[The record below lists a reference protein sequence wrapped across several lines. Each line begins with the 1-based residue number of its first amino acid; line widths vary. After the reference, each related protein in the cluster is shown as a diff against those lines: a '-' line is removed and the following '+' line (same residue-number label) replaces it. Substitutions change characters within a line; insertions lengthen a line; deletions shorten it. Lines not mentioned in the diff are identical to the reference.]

1 MVSDDT
7 QGIFCVRVIASQ
19 RWLFPVLLVLLAV
32 ASLAASSSDPPLID
46 AARNGDGATVLALLD
61 DGVDVN
67 APQGD
72 GATALHWAV
81 HLSDRETTDAL
92 IEAGAN
98 VNAVNDIG
106 VTPLWLACLNG
117 DAPSADRLLAAGASV
132 NVVLPSGETA
142 LMTAARTGNVDVVR
156 LLLARGADANAKEG
170 SQGQTALMWAVAQGH
185 SDVVKTLIESG
196 ADVHALTDTRHRRVN
211 TESGGFGRELL
222 DEVDLGGFTPLLFA
236 ARTGDLDTARFLLD
250 AGARANESAP
260 EGSTVLMV
268 AAHSG
273 HGAVAALLLE
283 RGADPNV
290 TGAGY
295 TALHAA
301 VMRGNLELVRAILS
315 SGANPNARVTKG
327 TPVRRAS
334 VDYGI
339 SGYFIGATPLWLA
352 ARHAEPEIMRL
363 IASSGADAPTE
374 SEDGTTLLQAALQ
387 GRRRTEVGMVEDEAE
402 AEERMLDGVTQA
414 LDLGSDVNRAGAGGN
429 TPLHTAALL
438 QLDSAVQLL
447 VERGASLNVEN
458 DGNQTPLA
466 LVRSPDGST
475 AELLRELGATK

>member
-1 MVSDDT
+1 M
-7 QGIFCVRVIASQ
+7 RVIATPQ
-19 RWLFPVLLVLLAV
+19 WLLLALLAV
-32 ASLAASSSDPPLID
+32 ASLAAASSTPPLID
-46 AARNGDGATVLALLD
+46 AAKNGDGAMVLALLE

-81 HLSDRETTDAL
+81 HLSDLETVDAL

-98 VNAVNDIG
+98 VNAANDIG

-117 DAPSADRLLAAGASV
+117 DAPAANRLLTAGASA

-142 LMTAARTGNVDVVR
+142 LMTASRTGNVDVVS
-156 LLLARGADANAKEG
+156 LLLAHGADANGKEG
-170 SQGQTALMWAVAQGH
+170 SQGQTALMWAIAQGH
-185 SDVVKTLIESG
+185 SDVVKTLIDSG
-196 ADVHALTDTRHRRVN
+196 ADVHASTDIRHRRVN
-211 TESGGFGRELL
+211 TETSGFGREIL
-222 DEVDLGGFTPLLFA
+222 DEVDMGGFTPLLFA
-236 ARTGDLDTARFLLD
+236 ARIGDLDAARFLLD
-250 AGARANESAP
+250 AGASASEIAP

-283 RGADPNV
+283 RGADPNA
-290 TGAGY
+290 TAAGY

-301 VMRGNLELVRAILS
+301 VMRGDLELVRALLS
-315 SGANPNARVTKG
+315 SGASPNTRVTKG

-339 SGYFIGATPLWLA
+339 SGYFVGATPLWLA

-363 IASSGADAPTE
+363 LGSAGADAPTE

-387 GRRRTEVGMVEDEAE
+387 GRRRAEVGITVDQAE
-402 AEERMLDGVTQA
+402 AEERVMNGVTLA
-414 LDLGSDVNRAGAGGN
+414 LDLGSDVNRAGADGN
-429 TPLHTAALL
+429 TPLHDAALR
-438 QLDSAVQLL
+438 QLDSLVQLL
-447 VERGASLNVEN
+447 VEKGASLEAEN
-458 DGNQTPLA
+458 DSGRTPLS
-466 LVRSPDGST
+466 LVRSPDAST

>member
-1 MVSDDT
+1 MANT
-7 QGIFCVRVIASQ
+7 WRFLACG
-19 RWLFPVLLVLLAV
+19 LLWPALLAV
-32 ASLAASSSDPPLID
+32 ASLAASGSDTPLID
-46 AARNGDGATVLALLD
+46 AAKNGDGATVLALLE

-98 VNAVNDIG
+98 VNAANDLG

-117 DAPSADRLLAAGASV
+117 DAPAADQLLTAGASA
-132 NVVLPSGETA
+132 NVVLQSGETA
-142 LMTAARTGNVDVVR
+142 LMTAARTGNVDVVK
-156 LLLARGADANAKEG
+156 LLLAHGADANAKEG
-170 SQGQTALMWAVAQGH
+170 SQGQTALMWAVSQRH
-185 SDVVKTLIESG
+185 SNVVKTLIDSG
-196 ADVHALTDTRHRRVN
+196 ADVHARTDIRHRRVN
-211 TESGGFGRELL
+211 TETSGFGREIL

-236 ARTGDLDTARFLLD
+236 ARTGDLDAARFLLD
-250 AGARANESAP
+250 AGASARDIAP
-260 EGSTVLMV
+260 EGSTALMV

-273 HGAVAALLLE
+273 NGAVAALLLE

-290 TGAGY
+290 TAAGY

-301 VMRGNLELVRAILS
+301 VMRGDLELVRALLS
-315 SGANPNARVTKG
+315 SGADPNARVTKG

-339 SGYFIGATPLWLA
+339 SGYFIGASPLWLA

-363 IASSGADAPTE
+363 LGSAGADVPTE

-387 GRRRTEVGMVEDEAE
+387 GRRRAEVGITVDQAE
-402 AEERMLDGVTQA
+402 AEERVLIGVTVA

-429 TPLHTAALL
+429 TPLHTAALR
-438 QLDSAVQLL
+438 QLDSLVQLF
-447 VERGASLNVEN
+447 VERGASLEAEN
-458 DGNQTPLA
+458 DSNQTPLA
-466 LVRSPDGST
+466 LVRSPDAST
-475 AELLRELGATK
+475 AVLLKELGATK

>member
-1 MVSDDT
+1 M
-7 QGIFCVRVIASQ
+7 RVIASQ
-19 RWLFPVLLVLLAV
+19 RWLLPAFLAV
-32 ASLAASSSDPPLID
+32 ASLAAVSSTPPLVD
-46 AARNGDGATVLALLD
+46 AAKNGDSATVLALLE

-81 HLSDRETTDAL
+81 HLSDLETADAL
-92 IEAGAN
+92 IEAEAD
-98 VNAVNDIG
+98 VNAANDLG

-117 DAPSADRLLAAGASV
+117 DAPAADRLLTAGASA

-142 LMTAARTGNVDVVR
+142 LMTAARTGNVDVVE
-156 LLLARGADANAKEG
+156 LLLAHGADANAKEG
-170 SQGQTALMWAVAQGH
+170 SQGQTALMWAIAQGH
-185 SDVVKTLIESG
+185 SDVVKTLIDSG
-196 ADVHALTDTRHRRVN
+196 ADVHASTDIRHRRVN
-211 TESGGFGRELL
+211 TETSGFGREIL
-222 DEVDLGGFTPLLFA
+222 DEVDMGGFTPLLFA
-236 ARTGDLDTARFLLD
+236 ARIGDLDTARFLLD
-250 AGARANESAP
+250 AGASAREIAP

-283 RGADPNV
+283 RGADPNA
-290 TGAGY
+290 TAAGY

-301 VMRGNLELVRAILS
+301 VMRGDLELVRALLS
-315 SGANPNARVTKG
+315 SGADPNARVTKG

-339 SGYFIGATPLWLA
+339 SGYFVGGTPLWLA

-363 IASSGADAPTE
+363 LGSSGADAPTE

-387 GRRRTEVGMVEDEAE
+387 GRRRAEVGITVDQAE
-402 AEERMLDGVTQA
+402 AEERTMEGVTLA

-429 TPLHTAALL
+429 TPLHNAALR
-438 QLDSAVQLL
+438 QLDSLVQLL
-447 VERGASLNVEN
+447 VEKGASLEAEN
-458 DGNQTPLA
+458 DSGRTPLS
-466 LVRSPDGST
+466 LVRSPDAST
-475 AELLRELGATK
+475 AVLLRELGATK